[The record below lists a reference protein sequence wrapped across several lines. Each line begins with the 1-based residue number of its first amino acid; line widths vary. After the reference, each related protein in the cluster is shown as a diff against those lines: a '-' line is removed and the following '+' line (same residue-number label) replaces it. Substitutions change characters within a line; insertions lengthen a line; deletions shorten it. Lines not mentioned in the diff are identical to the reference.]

1 MVAFDDETH
10 SNGKTIRWCRS
21 TSGEPEPRGIVCGA
35 HNFAAGDLVVVALP
49 GAVLAGGFAIAAR
62 KTYGHV
68 SDGMICSARELGLG
82 DDHTGIIVL
91 GPDEGSPG
99 DDAAALLHLHDVVL
113 DMAVTPDRG
122 YCLSM
127 RGVAREVATAY
138 GMPLRDPGLNGFGN
152 GRHAKPD
159 GSPGYPVK
167 VDDPDR
173 CAVYVARSI
182 TGLDLGARSPRW
194 LQRRVQLAGMRPISL
209 AVDVTNY
216 VMLELGQP
224 IHGFDRDVLSG
235 PIVVRRAAAG
245 EKLTTL
251 DGAVRDLDPDD
262 LLITDDSGPI
272 GLAGVMGGE
281 STEMGSST
289 RSIVIEAA
297 NFEATGIART
307 ARRHKL
313 PSEASKRF
321 ERGVDPAL
329 PVVAAT
335 RVADLLVAHGGATA
349 ESAITAVGEARESA
363 AVEIDS
369 DLPSRIVG
377 VPYAVDE
384 VAGLLAAVGGRVT
397 PLESG
402 RLSVVPPTWRPDLTD
417 PFDLVEEVARLHGY
431 DAIPSVLPVAPA
443 GRGITFGQRVRRRI
457 ERAVAAAGYV
467 EAPSYPFVG
476 ARDLDDLGLS
486 ADDPRRQVLRLANP
500 LSDEEPFLRTT
511 LLPGLLAA
519 LRRNVGR
526 GAADVALFESGLV
539 FRPGPD
545 PLRVQPRLRV
555 DRRPTDD
562 ELSFAAG
569 LGAGPAQTAGDRRG
583 RQPGAGRMVG
593 AAAAGDLGRRGRGG
607 PHRRR
612 RRGRRANG
620 AARRPPTVASRA
632 MRGPLGR
639 YDPGGA
645 CRRVASTCRA
655 GARTTR
661 PDRRP
666 GARDRPAR
674 CGGPARAG
682 TDDVHV
688 SGGHA
693 GRRPRRAVGRT
704 GRRRGGGLAR
714 GGRRPARVVAAV
726 RRLRGRSSRCRAT
739 VARVRAA
746 LPGTG
751 PHAHRGRDDGR
762 PRCCRRRSRESHR
775 SRSAVVTESVRVL
788 LSGAGLPLLAGPIES
803 CCVHLPGFRGRCRW
817 PHLGLGGHNG
827 NGRVPGARQSVERPA
842 RPRPRQC
849 CNLFSFAADRN
860 RCSASSNA
868 RDSRRR
874 TRCSCPR
881 RYREPAPSKHPGL
894 RRPRLCGPRE

>member
-1 MVAFDDETH
+1 MRVPLSWLREYVELPPAETGRDVADRLVRVGLEVETVHEVGADVSGPLLVGRVVAFDDETH
-10 SNGKTIRWCRS
+10 SNGKTIRWCRVDVA
-21 TSGEPEPRGIVCGA
+21 EPEPRGIVCGA
-35 HNFAAGDLVVVALP
+35 NNFAAGDLVVVALP

-62 KTYGHV
+62 TTYGHV

-99 DDAAALLHLHDVVL
+99 DDAAALLHLRDVVL

-122 YCLSM
+122 YCLSV

-138 GMPLRDPGLNGFGN
+138 GMPLRDPGLDGSGN
-152 GRHAKPD
+152 GRDAEPD
-159 GSPGYPVK
+159 GSPGYPVE

-194 LQRRVQLAGMRPISL
+194 LRRRVQLAGMRPISL

-224 IHGFDRDVLSG
+224 IHGFDRDALSG

-281 STEMGSST
+281 STEMGPST

-297 NFEATGIART
+297 SFEATGVART

-335 RVADLLVAHGGATA
+335 RVADLLVALGAAKA
-349 ESAITAVGEARESA
+349 ESAITVVGEARESA

-377 VPYAVDE
+377 VRYAADE

-402 RLSVVPPTWRPDLTD
+402 RLSVVPPSWRPDLTD

-486 ADDPRRQVLRLANP
+486 ADDPRRRVLRLANP

-519 LRRNVGR
+519 VRRNVGR
-526 GAADVALFESGLV
+526 GMADVALFESGLV

-555 DRRPTDD
+555 DRRPTDE
-562 ELSFAAG
+562 ELAS
-569 LGAGPAQTAGDRRG
+569 LLDSVPAQPRRL
-583 RQPGAGRMVG
+583 AV
-593 AAAAGDLGRRGRGG
+593 AAAGNREPAGWWG
-607 PHRRR
+607 PARPVTW
-612 RRGRRANG
+612 ADAVE
-620 AARRPPTVASRA
+620 AARIVADAAGIELTVRRDDHAPWHPGRCAALWVGTTLVGHAGEVHPRVVQALGLPDRTVAMELEIDRLGAVDRA
-632 MRGPLGR
+632 RPA
-639 YDPGGA
+639 PKVSTFP
-645 CRRVASTCRA
+645 VATQDVALVVPSDVPAADVEAALRA
-655 GARTTR
+655 GAGDLLESLRLFDVYEGAQVGDGR
-661 PDRRP
+661 RSLAYALRFRAPDRTLTVEETTA
-666 GARDRPAR
+666 ARDA
-674 CGGPARAG
+674 
-682 TDDVHV
+682 
-688 SGGHA
+688 
-693 GRRPRRAVGRT
+693 AVAEAANRT
-704 GRRRGGGLAR
+704 G
-714 GGRRPARVVAAV
+714 AV
-726 RRLRGRSSRCRAT
+726 LRS
-739 VARVRAA
+739 
-746 LPGTG
+746 
-751 PHAHRGRDDGR
+751 
-762 PRCCRRRSRESHR
+762 
-775 SRSAVVTESVRVL
+775 
-788 LSGAGLPLLAGPIES
+788 
-803 CCVHLPGFRGRCRW
+803 
-817 PHLGLGGHNG
+817 
-827 NGRVPGARQSVERPA
+827 
-842 RPRPRQC
+842 
-849 CNLFSFAADRN
+849 
-860 RCSASSNA
+860 
-868 RDSRRR
+868 
-874 TRCSCPR
+874 
-881 RYREPAPSKHPGL
+881 
-894 RRPRLCGPRE
+894 